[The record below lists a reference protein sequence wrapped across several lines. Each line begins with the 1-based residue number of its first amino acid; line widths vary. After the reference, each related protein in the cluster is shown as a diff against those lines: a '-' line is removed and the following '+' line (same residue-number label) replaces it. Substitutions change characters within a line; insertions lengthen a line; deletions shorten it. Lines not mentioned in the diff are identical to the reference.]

1 MQTNVAHLNF
11 QPLFQFYEQRKR
23 ILLNGIH
30 ESLQQSWIEGIG
42 SSDGP
47 FVHAHFSGLE
57 YMPKRLL
64 CYNENEECL
73 YKQSSF
79 DYDEDDDCFTNYYP
93 DDVVENNEN
102 DIMIYPNPATTNVEV
117 SYTLPENETIATLV
131 MTNTLGVNVK
141 TVQLDGNNGK
151 TTLSL
156 EELPSGIYFYTIR
169 CGENV
174 KSGKLVK
181 RN

>member
-1 MQTNVAHLNF
+1 
-11 QPLFQFYEQRKR
+11 
-23 ILLNGIH
+23 
-30 ESLQQSWIEGIG
+30 
-42 SSDGP
+42 
-47 FVHAHFSGLE
+47 
-57 YMPKRLL
+57 
-64 CYNENEECL
+64 
-73 YKQSSF
+73 
-79 DYDEDDDCFTNYYP
+79 
-93 DDVVENNEN
+93 VENNEN

-117 SYTLPENETIATLV
+117 SYTLPEGMTSATLV

-141 TVQLDGNNGK
+141 TVHLDGNNGK